1 MSDKTR
7 RLMRLVGIRR
17 IAEELDRRDLELAV
31 AAVVEVDSA
40 LRATQGSLVEAA
52 VAARTALGAG
62 ERGEWLLADA
72 QTEVAGWNRGRLAV
86 LRAKR
91 AVAVAPA
98 KEKFLESRREH
109 EQVKLLVEGAKQAER
124 VDEDRRAQM
133 TSDDWFLGRRV
144 REQRERA
151 KRAG

>member
-52 VAARTALGAG
+52 VAARAALGAG

-72 QTEVAGWNRGRLAV
+72 QTEVAGWNRGRLGV

>member
-1 MSDKTR
+1 MSDRTR
-7 RLMRLVGIRR
+7 RLTRLVGIRK
-17 IAEELDRRDLELAV
+17 IAEELDKRDLGLAV

-52 VAARTALGAG
+52 QAARVALGAG
-62 ERGEWLLADA
+62 ERGEWVLADA
-72 QTEVAGWNRGRLAV
+72 QAEVAGWNRGRLGL

-109 EQVKLLVEGAKQAER
+109 EQAKVLVEDAKQAER
-124 VDEDRRAQM
+124 VDEDRRAQAA
-133 TSDDWFLGRRV
+133 SDDWFLGRRL
-144 REQRERA
+144 RER
-151 KRAG
+151 REHR